1 MPWRMSIG
9 GSKTDDEDETT
20 RVARH
25 ILAALRAVGVEA
37 HLVENIDDAPP
48 IIPDQD
54 LTTRITGF
62 PRD

>member
-1 MPWRMSIG
+1 MSTSG
-9 GSKTDDEDETT
+9 PKSDDEDENT

-25 ILAALRAVGVEA
+25 ILAALRAIGVEA

-54 LTTRITGF
+54 LTTRIRGF
-62 PRD
+62 ARD

>member
-1 MPWRMSIG
+1 MSTS
-9 GSKTDDEDETT
+9 GSKSDDDENEKA
-20 RVARH
+20 RIARH

-37 HLVENIDDAPP
+37 HLVEDIDDAPP
-48 IIPDQD
+48 IIPDED

>member
-1 MPWRMSIG
+1 MSTT
-9 GSKTDDEDETT
+9 GSKPQDEDENT

-25 ILAALRAVGVEA
+25 ILAALRDIGVEA

-48 IIPDQD
+48 TIPDQD

-62 PRD
+62 DRD